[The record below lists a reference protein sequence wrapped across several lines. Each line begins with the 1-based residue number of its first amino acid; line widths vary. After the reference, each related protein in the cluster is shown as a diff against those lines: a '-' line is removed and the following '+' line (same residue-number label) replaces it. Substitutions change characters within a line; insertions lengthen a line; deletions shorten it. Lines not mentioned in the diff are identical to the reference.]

1 MNLSGIYL
9 TILIGKSVPD
19 PAPKYMLEALDSVE
33 VTHSDT
39 GRSGFQMIF
48 KAGRSAKDA
57 LDYKLVQSPL
67 LNPFSRVVLT
77 VTINS
82 VPQVLMDGMIAN
94 QQLDIGS
101 EPGAARLTVTGEDVS
116 LMMDKKE
123 KSEEHPGQ
131 SEMVIA
137 RKIIASYTEFG
148 LIAEVEPPFVQDTP
162 LATERIPVQQG
173 TDLQFLNLLAR
184 RFGYVFYLRPGPAPG
199 ISKAYW
205 GPPVRQGSPQ
215 PALSVNMGPNSNVNK
230 INFQN
235 NALAPVEVVGRV
247 LDSSTNKPASLQI
260 PKSQRKPLAGDA
272 PKIEKIIQFRH
283 SGLTSMQASARARGI
298 MDAAADNAVT
308 CSGELDSVRYGGLLR
323 ARELVGL
330 RGAGR
335 TYDGLWYVKKVTH
348 RIRQDEYKQS
358 FTLSRE
364 GTKSTVGA
372 VPP

>member
-9 TILIGKSVPD
+9 TVLLGQSSPA
-19 PAPKYMLEALDSVE
+19 PAPKYLLEALDSIE

-48 KAGRSAKDA
+48 RAGRSAKDTQ
-57 LDYKLVQSPL
+57 DYKLMESPL
-67 LNPFSRVVLT
+67 LYPFSRVVLT

-82 VPQVLMDGMIAN
+82 LPQVLMDGIISV
-94 QQLDIGS
+94 QQLNIGS
-101 EPGAARLTVTGEDVS
+101 EPGAARVSVTGEDVS
-116 LMMDKKE
+116 LMMDREE

-131 SEMVIA
+131 SETTIA
-137 RKIIASYTEFG
+137 RKIIASYTDFG
-148 LIAEVEPPFVQDTP
+148 LIPDIKAPFVQETP

-173 TDLQFLNLLAR
+173 TDLEFLSLLAQ
-184 RFGYVFYLRPGPAPG
+184 RFGYVFYLRAGPTPGRNT
-199 ISKAYW
+199 AYW

-215 PALSVNMGPNSNVNK
+215 HALSVNMGPNSNVDK
-230 INFQN
+230 IDFQN
-235 NALAPVEVVGRV
+235 NSLAAVEVVGRV
-247 LDSSTNKPASLQI
+247 LDSSTNKPAPLQI
-260 PKSQRKPLAGDA
+260 PASQRSPLAGA
-272 PKIEKIIQFRH
+272 TPKTKRIMQFRK
-283 SGLTSMQASARARGI
+283 SGLTGMQASARARGI

-308 CSGELDSVRYGGLLR
+308 CSGELDSVRYGGLLQ
-323 ARELVGL
+323 ARELVGV

-348 RIRQDEYKQS
+348 KIRQDEYKQS
-358 FTLSRE
+358 FTLTRE